1 MPALSPQQTAILE
14 KLLAKGFEFVSYPL
28 YPNYFGV
35 KKGNCAALLAPQGSD
50 AMRLF
55 GEASYLVDGQLSVCV
70 TRGAQALYVWKK
82 KELAA
87 TPERAAEVDAFRR
100 ELLAQL
106 S

>member
-1 MPALSPQQTAILE
+1 MPTLSAQQTAVLE

-35 KKGNCAALLAPQGSD
+35 KKGNCAALLAPQGSVG
-50 AMRLF
+50 MRLF
-55 GEASYLVDGQLSVCV
+55 GEACYLVDGQLSVRV

-82 KELAA
+82 KELAV
-87 TPERAAEVDAFRR
+87 TPERAAEVEVFRQ
-100 ELLAQL
+100 ELLALL